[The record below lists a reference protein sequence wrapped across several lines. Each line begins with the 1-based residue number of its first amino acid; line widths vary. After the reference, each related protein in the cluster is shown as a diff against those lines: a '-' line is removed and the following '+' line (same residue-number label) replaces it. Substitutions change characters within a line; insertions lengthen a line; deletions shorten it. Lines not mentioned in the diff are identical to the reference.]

1 MVRFIFPI
9 FRDTPEISGGLVC
22 QDSENILID
31 FGVVL
36 LNSAEVAGGHSH
48 FVALVARPPEG
59 TQRAEARP
67 RAPRVL

>member
-1 MVRFIFPI
+1 
-9 FRDTPEISGGLVC
+9 VC